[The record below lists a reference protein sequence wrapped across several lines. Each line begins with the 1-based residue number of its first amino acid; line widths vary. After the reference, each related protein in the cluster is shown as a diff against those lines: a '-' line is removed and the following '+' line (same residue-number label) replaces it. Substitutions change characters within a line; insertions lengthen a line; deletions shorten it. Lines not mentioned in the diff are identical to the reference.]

1 MKSRHT
7 LRWILAA
14 LIFGTAVLPCLVYL
28 TGVRIL
34 GPYGPGGVG
43 AFYGMFLRDLAQPR
57 PAAWTLALGPAVLVL
72 AWRVVTAFAWADDA

>member
-14 LIFGTAVLPCLVYL
+14 LVFGTAVLPYLVYL
-28 TGVRIL
+28 TGVRTL
-34 GPYGPGGVG
+34 GPYGPGGVA
-43 AFYGMFLRDLAQPR
+43 AFYGMFLRDLAQLR

-72 AWRVVTAFAWADDA
+72 VWRTVTAYAWAGDA

>member
-7 LRWILAA
+7 LRWTLAA
-14 LIFGTAVLPCLVYL
+14 LVFGSAVLPYLVYL
-28 TGVRIL
+28 TGVRTL
-34 GPYGPGGVG
+34 GPYGPGGV
-43 AFYGMFLRDLAQPR
+43 ADFYGMFLRDLAQLR

>member
-14 LIFGTAVLPCLVYL
+14 VVFGTVVLPCLVYL
-28 TGVRIL
+28 TGVRTL
-34 GPYGPGGVG
+34 GPYAPGGVA
-43 AFYGMFLRDLAQPR
+43 AFYGMFLRDLAQLR

-72 AWRVVTAFAWADDA
+72 VWRMVTAFAWVGDA